1 MKAKGQRKGF
11 ILIELLTAMA
21 IFAIGITTVFA
32 LFVNATKGT
41 IIGLNKTA
49 GWLSSIEAVEAMYSI
64 ANNNTSHL
72 TPGKYEVGVNKY
84 SQWVLIPKTG
94 LMGHFLLSNNTLD
107 SSDYEN
113 HGTAKNINF
122 AADRKNQRHGSVRFD
137 GTTSYVETKYAF
149 PLQITGAL
157 TISAWVSGT
166 ENNLMPIAG
175 KYDLNQENGGYLLS
189 KTGSLYKFKIAG
201 PEGYDSISIIGDN
214 LPWEHIVGVYDPG
227 SRSIYLY
234 INGELKAEKIT
245 NISYI
250 NPVPKIEFFIGT
262 DASKTSF
269 WKGLISD
276 VRIYNNAL
284 NSNQI
289 AGLYGSYS
297 SQYSKHLIV
306 EDVSQS
312 LIAHWSLD
320 EEEMCIAHDSSDNHN
335 HGILGPECNTL
346 SPSWVQDR
354 HQKQGKSLMFDG
366 ANDFIKISDHSALQ
380 IEEEI
385 TISAWVKLPDTLPDN
400 DGTIIYKSATGANDY
415 FFTLIYS
422 KNHQGYGWVVSSQI
436 LENSNYI
443 QSKNTAVPG
452 EWQHIIATFNGT
464 DRNLYINNNRIND
477 STISAFSDDQ
487 NNSDIYI
494 GQEAS
499 GIKKYNGII
508 DDVRI
513 YNRVISES
521 EIMSLYLGNINYFTS
536 QVI

>member
-1 MKAKGQRKGF
+1 MKARAQHKGF

-21 IFAIGITTVFA
+21 IFAIGITTVFV

-41 IIGLNKTA
+41 IIGSNKAT
-49 GWLSSIEAVEAMYSI
+49 GYFSSIEATEAMYSI
-64 ANNNTSHL
+64 ANNDTSHL

-94 LMGHFLLSNNTLD
+94 LMGHFLLSNNALD
-107 SSDYEN
+107 SSDYKN
-113 HGTAKNINF
+113 HGITKNVNF
-122 AADRKNQRHGSVRFD
+122 DTDRKNQRHGSMRFD
-137 GTTSYVETKYAF
+137 GATSYMETKYAF

-166 ENNLMPIAG
+166 ENSLMPIAG
-175 KYDLNQENGGYLLS
+175 KYDLNQEKGGYLLS
-189 KTGSLYKFKIAG
+189 KTDSLYKFRITG
-201 PEGYDSISIIGDN
+201 PEGSDSISIDGDN
-214 LPWEHIVGVYDPG
+214 LPWEHIAGVYDPG

-234 INGELKAEKIT
+234 INGEPKASKVT

-262 DASKTSF
+262 DAGKTNF

-276 VRIYNNAL
+276 VRIYDSAL

-289 AGLYGSYS
+289 SGLYGSYS
-297 SQYSKHLIV
+297 NQYSKHLIV
-306 EDVSQS
+306 EDISQS
-312 LIAHWSLD
+312 LIAHWGFD
-320 EEEMCIAHDSSDNHN
+320 EEEMCVVHDNSNNHN
-335 HGILGPECNTL
+335 HGILEPECNTL

-354 HQKQGKSLMFDG
+354 HEKEGKSLMFDG
-366 ANDFIKISDHSALQ
+366 TNNFIKISDHSALQ

-385 TISAWVKLPDTLPDN
+385 TISAWVKLPDSLPDN
-400 DGTIIYKSATGANDY
+400 DGTIIYKSATGLNDY

-422 KNHQGYGWVVSSQI
+422 KDDQGYGWAVSSET
-436 LENSNYI
+436 LESSNYI
-443 QSKNTAVPG
+443 QSENTAVPG

-464 DRNLYINNNRIND
+464 DRNLYINNNKIND
-477 STISAFSDDQ
+477 STISSFSVAE
-487 NNSDIYI
+487 NNSDLYI
-494 GQEAS
+494 GQEAT

-513 YNRVISES
+513 YNRVISEN
-521 EIMSLYLGNINYFTS
+521 EIMSLYIGNINYFTS
-536 QVI
+536 QSI